1 MDPGLFVYPGLPVDT
16 ELRYDP
22 FSGLEFSL
30 PFGYFCQKR
39 KWKEEKWGKEMQKTR
54 TVIGTFTRRPVK
66 FVQKL
71 TKKDEEILC
80 AREECIKTLLQIR
93 ERYENIKVATQASK
107 NHLCLSM
114 GIVPSQKEFTNKE
127 LVDLKRSEN
136 VTISS
141 QTSYYLQMTQ
151 LLNETKFELEDAEA
165 HMTKFQEGSK
175 SLQNYEKKCA
185 EIRDRYHSY
194 KQSIIEGG
202 FSHLTSSSAIM
213 AVIINIDPKLIEYL
227 SAAYKAYDDKVRQ
240 SPHKIID
247 RTMAMKIIKDLYY
260 MLQITLENEILSKVF
275 NYREFISSFY
285 EYLRYLYS

>member
-1 MDPGLFVYPGLPVDT
+1 MDPGLPVDS
-16 ELRYDP
+16 ELRVNP
-22 FSGLEFSL
+22 SSGLEFPLS
-30 PFGYFCQKR
+30 FGWFCQKEE
-39 KWKEEKWGKEMQKTR
+39 WKKEKWGPEMQKPR
-54 TVIGTFTRRPVK
+54 IVIGTFTRRPVK
-66 FVQKL
+66 SVQKL
-71 TKKDEEILC
+71 TEKDEEILC
-80 AREECIKTLLQIR
+80 AREKCIKTLSQIR
-93 ERYENIKVATQASK
+93 ERYENIKVTTKEAK
-107 NHLCLSM
+107 DRLYFLM
-114 GIVPSQKEFTNKE
+114 ERIPSQKEFTNKE

-141 QTSYYLQMTQ
+141 QASFYLQMTQ

-175 SLQNYEKKCA
+175 SLQQYEKKCA

-202 FSHLTSSSAIM
+202 FSYLTSSSAIM
-213 AVIINIDPKLIEYL
+213 AVIKDIDPMLIEYL
-227 SAAYKAYDDKVRQ
+227 IAAYKAYDDKVRQ
-240 SPHKIID
+240 SPDKIID
-247 RTMAMKIIKDLYY
+247 RTMTMKIIEDLYY